1 MRLAS
6 TLCYVQ
12 AVFLFLSAIA
22 LGIPAFAG
30 GGAPLTAFAFVTGIA
45 AVGTG
50 FFFAARLVRKGRLR
64 GAQVALALVAAD
76 LVLRLLMGLSLL
88 NVWLAVDLG
97 IVLLVATD
105 WRSFDRAK
113 PGAGAP

>member
-45 AVGTG
+45 AVGIG
-50 FFFAARLVRKGRLR
+50 FSSGDPLPSPVCPT
-64 GAQVALALVAAD
+64 ALSPQHRTD
-76 LVLRLLMGLSLL
+76 PSLMS
-88 NVWLAVDLG
+88 AHE
-97 IVLLVATD
+97 
-105 WRSFDRAK
+105 
-113 PGAGAP
+113 